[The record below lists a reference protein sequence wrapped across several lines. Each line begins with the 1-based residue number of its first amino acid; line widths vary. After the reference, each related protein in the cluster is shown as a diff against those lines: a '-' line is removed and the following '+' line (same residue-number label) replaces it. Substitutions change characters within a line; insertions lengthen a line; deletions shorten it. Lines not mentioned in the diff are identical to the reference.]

1 MTAFP
6 FAHYWW
12 LYLAFTG
19 LIMVLLWVD
28 LRLHRRSAM
37 QTVRAAAWWTGVWV
51 MLALAFCGALYW
63 YASIAWSAAAGR
75 QMGME
80 FLAGYI
86 VEESLSIDNMFVFAL
101 MFRYFH
107 VSGEYQHEVLFYG
120 VLGAIVF
127 RAIFIA
133 VGTALIH
140 LEWVLVAFGV
150 FLVFSGIRLGLER
163 GHHIDPGESR
173 IIRAL
178 RRILPVTHELHGHRF
193 FVRIAGKL
201 HATPLLVVLVF
212 LETTDVVFAT
222 DSVPAVLG
230 VTREPFVVYTSNL
243 FAVLGLRSL
252 YFLLAG
258 GLERFHLLRYGLAA
272 ILVFVGLKMVVL
284 DRLWGGRFPIL
295 ASLAIIAAA
304 IAIPVV
310 LSGWVRRP
318 SGPDTTAA
326 L

>member
-1 MTAFP
+1 MSEFP
-6 FAHYWW
+6 FAQYWW

-19 LIMVLLWVD
+19 LIVVLLWID
-28 LRLHRRSAM
+28 LRLHRRSAT
-37 QTVRAAAWWTGVWV
+37 QTVRAAALWTCVWV
-51 MLALAFCGALYW
+51 ILAFAFCGGLYW
-63 YASIAWSAAAGR
+63 YVSGARSPAVGR
-75 QMGME
+75 QLGME

-101 MFRYFH
+101 MFRYFR
-107 VSGEYQHEVLFYG
+107 VPAGYQHQVLFYG
-120 VLGAIVF
+120 VLGAIAF
-127 RAIFIA
+127 RAMFIA
-133 VGTALIH
+133 AGTALIH
-140 LEWVLVAFGV
+140 LAWVLAAFGV
-150 FLVFSGIRLGLER
+150 FLVVSGVRLALER
-163 GHHIDPGESR
+163 GHNIDPGESR
-173 IIRAL
+173 IVRAL
-178 RRILPVTHELHGHRF
+178 RRMLAVTPQLYGHRF
-193 FVRIAGKL
+193 FTRIGGKL

-212 LETTDVVFAT
+212 LETTDIVFAT

-243 FAVLGLRSL
+243 LAVLGLRSL

-304 IAIPVV
+304 IAIPVA
-310 LSGWVRRP
+310 LSAMVRRP
-318 SGPDTTAA
+318 AKPDAGA
-326 L
+326 KS

>member
-6 FAHYWW
+6 FSQYWW
-12 LYLAFTG
+12 LYVAFTG
-19 LIMVLLWVD
+19 LILALLWVD
-28 LRLHRRSAM
+28 LRLHRRAGM
-37 QTVRAAAWWTGVWV
+37 QTVRAAAWWTCVWV
-51 MLALAFCGALYW
+51 MLALVFCGALYW
-63 YASIAWSAAAGR
+63 YASMAWSPATGR

-101 MFRYFH
+101 MFRYFR
-107 VSGEYQHEVLFYG
+107 VPGEYQHEVLFYG

-140 LEWVLVAFGV
+140 LEWVLILFGV

-163 GHHIDPGESR
+163 GHRIDPGESR
-173 IIRAL
+173 IIHAL
-178 RRILPVTHELHGHRF
+178 RRVMPVTQDLHGHRF
-193 FVRIAGKL
+193 FVRISGRL
-201 HATPLLVVLVF
+201 HATPLLVVLMF
-212 LETTDVVFAT
+212 LETTDIVFAT

-258 GLERFHLLRYGLAA
+258 GLERFHLLRYGLAF
-272 ILVFVGLKMVVL
+272 ILVFVGLKMVAL

-304 IAIPVV
+304 IAIPVA
-310 LSGWVRRP
+310 LSGVVRRP
-318 SGPDTTAA
+318 AA
-326 L
+326 AQPGR

>member
-6 FAHYWW
+6 FSQYWW

-19 LIMVLLWVD
+19 VIVVLLWID
-28 LRLHRRSAM
+28 LRLHRRASM
-37 QTVRAAAWWTGVWV
+37 QTVRAAAVWTCVW
-51 MLALAFCGALYW
+51 MLLAFAFCAGLYW
-63 YASIAWSAAAGR
+63 YISGNRSPAIGR
-75 QMGME
+75 QLGME

-101 MFRYFH
+101 MFRYFR
-107 VSGEYQHEVLFYG
+107 VPAGYQHQVLFYG

-127 RAIFIA
+127 RAMFIA
-133 VGTALIH
+133 AGTALIH
-140 LEWVLVAFGV
+140 LGWVLAVFGV
-150 FLVFSGIRLGLER
+150 FLIVSGARLALER
-163 GHHIDPGESR
+163 GHDIDPGESR
-173 IIRAL
+173 IIRMV
-178 RRILPVTHELHGHRF
+178 RRILPVTPQLHGHSF
-193 FVRIAGKL
+193 FVRIGGRL

-212 LETTDVVFAT
+212 LETTDIVFAT

-243 FAVLGLRSL
+243 LAVLGLRSL

-272 ILVFVGLKMVVL
+272 ILAFVGLKMVVL

-295 ASLAIIAAA
+295 ASLAIIGAA
-304 IAIPVV
+304 IAIPVA
-310 LSGWVRRP
+310 LSAIVRRP
-318 SGPDTTAA
+318 AEADPGAIS
-326 L
+326 